1 MLETISCTQVEGTCW
16 PSRAVARHS
25 LCAVMDAVPSCVPI
39 QVTVYIPQN
48 KNTEAS
54 GLLESFISWLLG
66 GGDIG
71 NKGTCDIKSSGH
83 SHSCFNGPRSSVVCS
98 VVCQPVRHSVMSSAL
113 PLLQNSRSH
122 LSLLLFFVP
131 IFGGCGG

>member
-1 MLETISCTQVEGTCW
+1 M
-16 PSRAVARHS
+16 
-25 LCAVMDAVPSCVPI
+25 MDAVPSCVPI

-66 GGDIG
+66 GGDIE

-83 SHSCFNGPRSSVVCS
+83 SHSCFKGSTASTV
-98 VVCQPVRHSVMSSAL
+98 
-113 PLLQNSRSH
+113 
-122 LSLLLFFVP
+122 
-131 IFGGCGG
+131 